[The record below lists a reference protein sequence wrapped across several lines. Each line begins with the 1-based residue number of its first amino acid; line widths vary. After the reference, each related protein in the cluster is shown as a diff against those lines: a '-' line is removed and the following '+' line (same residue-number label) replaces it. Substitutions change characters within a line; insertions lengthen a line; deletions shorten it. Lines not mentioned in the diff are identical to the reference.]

1 MSIAM
6 LLVYLG
12 LIVLVGLWLYYSVIS
27 PETPQTRQ
35 MVRFRTYILP
45 LGILG
50 IFIANVAWTFYSD
63 NLSYETGIKKSNML
77 TGKYFTSEE
86 GGRRRRR

>member
-1 MSIAM
+1 M
-6 LLVYLG
+6 LLVCLG
-12 LIVLVGLWLYYSVIS
+12 LFILIGLWVYYSIIS
-27 PETPQTRQ
+27 PETPQSNQ

-50 IFIANVAWTFYSD
+50 IMIANVAWTFYSD
-63 NLSYETGIKKSNML
+63 KLSYETGIKKANML
-77 TGKYFTSEE
+77 TAKYFTPE